1 MEYII
6 LTDDKKPTHKFST
19 PAYTKTKEEVAGFDN
34 VAMIVPE
41 GYAVIDFDT
50 TSDAQI
56 ALEIVKALD
65 IKCNVMETDR
75 GYHMHFRTAAPMK
88 CFTKSRLACGIYS
101 DCKSG
106 DKRSYVIIRRY
117 GKNRKWIRKYDR
129 NELDVIPPFFLPIG
143 APMSQFNFK
152 GMGEGDGRNQELYN
166 YILYLQNKGFK
177 KDQIIDTIEIINNFV
192 FSEPLDDF
200 EIKQICRDEAF
211 KSDEEIQTYQG
222 ENGGKSRGFNH
233 HEFAEEILAQNEI
246 ISVNDQIYIFDDGYY
261 KRNDKMIER
270 KMIELY
276 PGIKKSQRAEVIDY
290 IRIQRNIPREN
301 LKVEPYIINLKN
313 TRLDVR
319 DNRMIDFDPNVFEFL
334 RVPVEFN
341 PAAYSEDLDKMLK
354 KVFCND
360 RELMDLFEEMLGSCL
375 IKNCRFQKAF
385 MLTGGGSNGK
395 STVLN
400 LIKKFLGE
408 ENYSSLELDK
418 ITERFNLVQLENK
431 LANVGDDINNVTLKD
446 TGTIKK
452 LFSGESVSVER
463 KGENAYTIKPYATH
477 IYSCNEIP
485 KSFDKTNGFYRRWCF
500 IGFNATF
507 SRHDPDFDPM
517 IEDKISTPTALSHL
531 LNLALNGVK
540 RLLENGKFSE
550 PESVKNALE
559 EYMVENSNTLSW
571 IDEQD
576 LTEDYFLERAA
587 ADIYSDFSDWCKLSG
602 VKNVTGKKTFN
613 VEVRN
618 YFGFEKT
625 LKQKNDGKRYFVM
638 AI

>member
-34 VAMIVPE
+34 VAMVVPA

-50 TSDAQI
+50 TSDAEIAMQI
-56 ALEIVKALD
+56 VEALD
-65 IKCNVMETDR
+65 IKCNVMKTDR
-75 GYHMHFRTAAPMK
+75 GYHMHFRTGAPIK

-117 GKNRKWIRKYDR
+117 GKNREWIRKY
-129 NELDVIPPFFLPIG
+129 NYKELDLLPPFFLPIG

-152 GMGEGDGRNQELYN
+152 GMSDGDGRNQELYN
-166 YILYLQNKGFK
+166 YILHLQNKGFTK
-177 KDQIIDTIEIINNFV
+177 EQVIDTIEVINNFV
-192 FSEPLDDF
+192 FADPLEDF

-211 KSDEEIQTYQG
+211 KSDDEIQAYQ
-222 ENGGKSRGFNH
+222 EKNGSSRGFNH
-233 HEFAEEILAQNEI
+233 NEFAEEILQQNEI
-246 ISVNDQIYIFDDGYY
+246 ISVNDQLYIFHNGYY

-276 PGIKKSQRAEVIDY
+276 PGIKKAQRAEVIDY
-290 IRIQRNIPREN
+290 MKIQRNVPRE
-301 LKVEPYIINLKN
+301 KIKIEPYIINLNN
-313 TRLDVR
+313 TRLDIR
-319 DNRMIDFDPNVFEFL
+319 DNSMLDFDPTVYEFSRMNVNFD
-334 RVPVEFN
+334 PK
-341 PAAYSEDLDKMLK
+341 AYSEDLDKMLK

-408 ENYSSLELDK
+408 DNYSSLELDK
-418 ITERFNLVQLENK
+418 LTERFNVVQLENK
-431 LANVGDDINNVTLKD
+431 LANLGDDVNNVALKD

-463 KGENAYTIKPYATH
+463 KGENPYTIKPYATH

-507 SRHDPDFDPM
+507 SRQDPDFDPM
-517 IEDKISTPTALSHL
+517 IEDKISTPQALSYL

-550 PESVKNALE
+550 PESVKNALND
-559 EYMVENSNTLSW
+559 YMIENSTVLSW
-571 IDEQD
+571 IDDQG
-576 LTEDYFLERAA
+576 LTEDYFLERAVV
-587 ADIYSDFSDWCKLSG
+587 DIYSDFTDWCKLSG
-602 VKNVTGKKTFN
+602 VKNVTGKKSFSIEIKN
-613 VEVRN
+613 F
-618 YFGFEKT
+618 YGFDKD
-625 LKQKNDGKRYFVM
+625 LKQKKDGKRYFIM
-638 AI
+638 EI